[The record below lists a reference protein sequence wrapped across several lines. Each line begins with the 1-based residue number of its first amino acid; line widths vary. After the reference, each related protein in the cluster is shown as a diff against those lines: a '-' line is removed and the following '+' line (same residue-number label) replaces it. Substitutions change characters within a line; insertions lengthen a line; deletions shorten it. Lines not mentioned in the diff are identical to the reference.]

1 MKHLNT
7 LILTFLLTLAACQIP
22 SEQLAMTA
30 GNAAAIAHSIDRDQN
45 GSLSS
50 SEIKQAGGNIDV
62 WTQIAL
68 GVLGLFGSGAAA
80 AAYSK
85 ASAAHTTAAIA
96 HNSAEK
102 AQTDVDAL
110 YDSKKA

>member
-1 MKHLNT
+1 MKHLT
-7 LILTFLLTLAACQIP
+7 ILILTFLLTLAACQIP

-68 GVLGLFGSGAAA
+68 GVLGLFGA

-96 HNSAEK
+96 HNSANK
-102 AQTDVDAL
+102 AQIDVDAL